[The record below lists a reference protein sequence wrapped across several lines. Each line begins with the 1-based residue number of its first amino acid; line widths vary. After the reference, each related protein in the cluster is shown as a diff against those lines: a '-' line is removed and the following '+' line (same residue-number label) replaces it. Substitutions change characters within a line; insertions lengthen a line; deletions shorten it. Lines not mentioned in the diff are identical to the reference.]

1 MPSLW
6 LKCVQG
12 LKVRT
17 KLCTDYFWENNWKK
31 ESNIWANISA
41 MPSTTFKLQMQAG
54 SKCIKGYT
62 CISDLEKFQVHSVK
76 NSKIT
81 NTGKKKR
88 RQNKTGTWKWDI
100 IDTSIL
106 NEVSPSQPMRTTVC
120 RWFPIPHYLTVH
132 GNLKI
137 RRMPTTVQLS
147 SFPLALQLCFHW

>member
-17 KLCTDYFWENNWKK
+17 KLCTDYFWENNQKK

-54 SKCIKGYT
+54 SKCIEGYT
-62 CISDLEKFQVHSVK
+62 CSSDLEKFQVHSIK

-81 NTGKKKR
+81 KTEEKKDDKIK
-88 RQNKTGTWKWDI
+88 QAHENGT
-100 IDTSIL
+100 
-106 NEVSPSQPMRTTVC
+106 
-120 RWFPIPHYLTVH
+120 
-132 GNLKI
+132 
-137 RRMPTTVQLS
+137 
-147 SFPLALQLCFHW
+147 